1 VTSTE
6 RSAKPIST
14 GKKLVFRLL
23 LPLVTLV
30 LGLVVVEAGL
40 HWLAEHLYGMGK
52 LFQPDGVTSWRYLP
66 GLDLVRKNADGAP
79 WRIVTDELGFRETGT
94 WHPGVRRRLLILGD
108 SLAFGEGIDIDDRFD
123 TLVARAHPDLSV
135 INTGVMG
142 YDTFQEILRA
152 RPYFA
157 DLGQGDTLLLLTC
170 SNDFTDLTR
179 AALAGRP
186 TPRFSLAADG
196 SAVEGF
202 PGITLVGWLRDRSYI
217 ASRVFAYFIDDPTYS
232 AETEREGLV
241 LFEAMVR
248 LNLVPLTERSV
259 RVLLAYYDY
268 SNHEAHNAALIRAAY
283 DRLCSLDG
291 IGCLVVNEVVERDK
305 RMSPHIQRDGHWNRA
320 GNAAFAGQLLPL
332 F

>member
-66 GLDLVRKNADGAP
+66 GLDLVRKNADGAS

-94 WHPGVRRRLLILGD
+94 WHPGARRRLLILGD
-108 SLAFGEGIDIDDRFD
+108 SLAFGD
-123 TLVARAHPDLSV
+123 
-135 INTGVMG
+135 
-142 YDTFQEILRA
+142 
-152 RPYFA
+152 
-157 DLGQGDTLLLLTC
+157 
-170 SNDFTDLTR
+170 
-179 AALAGRP
+179 
-186 TPRFSLAADG
+186 
-196 SAVEGF
+196 
-202 PGITLVGWLRDRSYI
+202 
-217 ASRVFAYFIDDPTYS
+217 
-232 AETEREGLV
+232 
-241 LFEAMVR
+241 
-248 LNLVPLTERSV
+248 
-259 RVLLAYYDY
+259 
-268 SNHEAHNAALIRAAY
+268 HEADNAALIRAAY
-283 DRLCSLDG
+283 DRLCSLGG

-305 RMSPHIQRDGHWNRA
+305 RMSPHILRDGHRNRA